1 MNLPAP
7 HEYNR
12 DIMLCKQILQGGRTI
27 AIYKCLIRVTGSVK
41 TAVFLSQLVYWT
53 QRGADII
60 SSDGWI
66 HKSVEQMY
74 GETGLSKREQG
85 TCKQK
90 LLESGLIETR
100 YSRYGFGKG
109 RLELKIRPNELAKAV
124 CAANG
129 AETYEISLTD
139 FRQPSN
145 LFFLRYFKER
155 IAYHRDLVDLTGC
168 IHSAIMLSFIMQQ
181 CIAKGSHSNGNDRWF
196 VSFNIQGWQK
206 YLFLPYKTQKTAR
219 NRLKAHDFIIEKHFF
234 ASRRIFTLLNGKAIW
249 SALKNRSKQQER
261 QENATKQGRN
271 SIGMSSKDTGNKR
284 ANTEDT
290 FSDNTR
296 YKKVNTVVPFWKS
309 IGYKRENIHVTKR
322 KIHTLQKSEL
332 TGNKRENTRSTKGK
346 ILEYMDYSEF
356 SEENN
361 YNKNKQGVE
370 VFDDLIYPKTWSQ
383 SMQTKSREIFTRFYP
398 LADKERAQE
407 ILDEITGQT
416 KPVTSPL
423 GLLTVLCRKAASG
436 ELICVFAPMV
446 RERRE
451 LQAIWEEKRLH
462 TEQQFLQPQTA
473 KQEVPVTVSK
483 SNLETY
489 RNTAMGSIRET
500 LRKAGTKVKYKG

>member
-27 AIYKCLIRVTGSVK
+27 AVYKCLIGVAGSIK
-41 TAVFLSQLVYWT
+41 AAVFLSQLVYWT
-53 QRGADII
+53 QRGTDIVG
-60 SSDGWI
+60 SDGWI
-66 HKSVEQMY
+66 HKSVEQMH

-100 YSRYGFGKG
+100 YKRYGFGKG
-109 RLELKIRPNELAKAV
+109 RLELRIRLDALAKAV
-124 CAANG
+124 CTANG
-129 AETYEISLTD
+129 AETPDISLTD

-181 CIAKGSHSNGNDRWF
+181 CIAKGGMDNDSDRWF

-219 NRLKAHDFIIEKHFF
+219 DRLKAHDFIIEKHFF

-249 SALKNRSKQQER
+249 SALKNRSRLPKPP
-261 QENATKQGRN
+261 ENATVQDTNPAGTF
-271 SIGMSSKDTGNKR
+271 SEHTGNKR
-284 ANTEDT
+284 ANTEGT
-290 FSDNTR
+290 FSEYTR
-296 YKKVNTVVPFWKS
+296 YRRVNTVVPFWKN
-309 IGYKRENIHVTKR
+309 IGYKRVNTQVTKGR
-322 KIHTLQKSEL
+322 IHTLQNGEL
-332 TGNKRENTRSTKGK
+332 TGDKTANTQGTKGR
-346 ILEYMDYSEF
+346 ILEDINYSEF

-361 YNKNKQGVE
+361 YNKDNNVVG
-370 VFDDLIYPKTWSQ
+370 VFDGLIYPKTWGQ
-383 SMQTKSREIFTRFYP
+383 SMQGKSREIFTRLHP
-398 LADKERAQE
+398 EANKEQLQE
-407 ILDEITGQT
+407 ILDEIAGQT
-416 KPVTSPL
+416 KPITSPL
-423 GLLTVLCRKAASG
+423 GLLTVLCRKAAIG
-436 ELICVFAPMV
+436 ELICVLAPIV

-451 LQAIWEEKRLH
+451 QQAIWEAERLRA
-462 TEQQFLQPQTA
+462 EQRFLQSPDKPETPVETSNS
-473 KQEVPVTVSK
+473 EVYQKVKDSMK
-483 SNLETY
+483 AALK
-489 RNTAMGSIRET
+489 
-500 LRKAGTKVKYKG
+500 KAGAKASW